1 MEKKMSDYGDFTP
14 IKVGC
19 STMRSPEDF
28 PADIRK
34 AAFAVVARG
43 YDEGLVEVVC
53 RALMERDRAAT
64 EDAKRYRWL
73 RAGNAYAPEEAL
85 CTGGE
90 ELDELCDRGLRSQP

>member
-1 MEKKMSDYGDFTP
+1 
-14 IKVGC
+14 
-19 STMRSPEDF
+19 MRSPEDF

-64 EDAKRYRWL
+64 ERAAKMANELAETLRNQCNKSFNDGDQGSAILERTKADA
-73 RAGNAYAPEEAL
+73 
-85 CTGGE
+85 
-90 ELDELCDRGLRSQP
+90 LDEFAAAIRSQP